1 MAKPKIRFKGYTDD
15 WEQRKL
21 GEVLDDMY
29 NGQTPSRKR
38 DEYWNGNIRWLSS
51 GELNRGIVYSSIET
65 ITEEGKKS
73 ANLRVVPKG
82 TFVMAITGL
91 EASGTRGNCALLGF
105 DTTLNQSCMALFP
118 KQDILISQFLFQWYR
133 MVGEEYGINYT
144 QGTKQQSYNAEL
156 IKILPILL
164 PSIDEQKKIASYL
177 NSIDHLITLHQ
188 RKCEETK
195 KLKKYMLQKMFPQ
208 NGQKVPEIRFSGFTD
223 AWEQRKLEDI
233 MDTVTDYVAAGS
245 FEDIRNNVTYLNEPG
260 YAQLVRTVDLKK
272 KFTNNDSIYVDESA
286 FKYLWRVNLNEECI
300 VLPNIGANIGEVYFV
315 EPSGLPYD
323 NNVLGPNAILL
334 KANEDTYFAFTAL
347 NNLTFQKQLFENV
360 GSSGQP
366 KFNKTE
372 LKSIQLYMP
381 QNEEQEKIGQY
392 FRDLD
397 HLITLHQRKN
407 IYFYE
412 KVTLVWEQRKFSEFV
427 KNVAVRN
434 KAGVELEC
442 YAVTNDRGFIS
453 QKEAHDAFGYM
464 ADADTTAYNIVPP
477 SSFAYNPA
485 RINVGSIGY
494 YTGIENVIV
503 SSLYEVFQTAD
514 YVDDRFMWHWFK
526 SDHFSKWI
534 ERLQEGSVRLY
545 FYYDKLIQCEMKM
558 PSLEEQKK
566 MGAFFDQLDHL
577 ITLHQCKC
585 HLLHKLLH
593 NDWEQRKL
601 GEIAFSFEYGLNA
614 AAKEYDG
621 ENKYIRITDI
631 DNNTHEFLT
640 YNLTSPDIDLTDAEN
655 YKLAEGDILLART
668 GASVGKSYIYRDS
681 DGLVYYA
688 GFLIRARIREEYDA
702 EFVFQSTLT
711 DKYNKYI
718 AVTSQRSGQPGM
730 NAQEYSEFEIRVP
743 EKEEQT
749 KIGTYFRILDHLITL
764 HQHKCEQLQ
773 SMKKFMLQNMFV

>member
-1 MAKPKIRFKGYTDD
+1 
-15 WEQRKL
+15 
-21 GEVLDDMY
+21 
-29 NGQTPSRKR
+29 
-38 DEYWNGNIRWLSS
+38 
-51 GELNRGIVYSSIET
+51 
-65 ITEEGKKS
+65 
-73 ANLRVVPKG
+73 
-82 TFVMAITGL
+82 
-91 EASGTRGNCALLGF
+91 
-105 DTTLNQSCMALFP
+105 
-118 KQDILISQFLFQWYR
+118 
-133 MVGEEYGINYT
+133 
-144 QGTKQQSYNAEL
+144 
-156 IKILPILL
+156 
-164 PSIDEQKKIASYL
+164 
-177 NSIDHLITLHQ
+177 
-188 RKCEETK
+188 
-195 KLKKYMLQKMFPQ
+195 
-208 NGQKVPEIRFSGFTD
+208 
-223 AWEQRKLEDI
+223 
-233 MDTVTDYVAAGS
+233 
-245 FEDIRNNVTYLNEPG
+245 
-260 YAQLVRTVDLKK
+260 
-272 KFTNNDSIYVDESA
+272 
-286 FKYLWRVNLNEECI
+286 
-300 VLPNIGANIGEVYFV
+300 
-315 EPSGLPYD
+315 
-323 NNVLGPNAILL
+323 
-334 KANEDTYFAFTAL
+334 
-347 NNLTFQKQLFENV
+347 
-360 GSSGQP
+360 
-366 KFNKTE
+366 
-372 LKSIQLYMP
+372 
-381 QNEEQEKIGQY
+381 
-392 FRDLD
+392 
-397 HLITLHQRKN
+397 
-407 IYFYE
+407 
-412 KVTLVWEQRKFSEFV
+412 
-427 KNVAVRN
+427 
-434 KAGVELEC
+434 
-442 YAVTNDRGFIS
+442 
-453 QKEAHDAFGYM
+453 M

-577 ITLHQCKC
+577 ITLHQRKNIYFYEKVT
-585 HLLHKLLH
+585 LV
-593 NDWEQRKL
+593 WEQRKL

-764 HQHKCEQLQ
+764 HQCKCHLLHKLLHNDWEQRKLGDVLVSLQNNTLSRADLSNEAGVAKNVHYGDVLIKFGEVLDVSKEQLPMI
-773 SMKKFMLQNMFV
+773 SDESILTKYKTSFLQNGDVIIADTAEDTTVGKCSEIVGLNDEVVLSGLHTIPYRPVEKFAPKYLGYYLNSDAYHNQLLPLMQGIKVTSISKSAMQDTDIIYPKSKEEQTEIGNYFDALDHLITLHHRKYIYILKSP